1 MKLLPPLL
9 AALLLP
15 ACVNIPIP
23 PFGSEEQRGS
33 LGDLRVSVSVQYL
46 PKSTT
51 ATPAT
56 ASQAHAWEQFL
67 QTKPKLLKDK

>member
-1 MKLLPPLL
+1 MKLLPPIL

-15 ACVNIPIP
+15 ACVTNPIP

-33 LGDLRVSVSVQYL
+33 LGDLKVSVSVQYL

-51 ATPAT
+51 TPAT

-67 QTKPKLLKDK
+67 QSKPKLLKDK